1 MSGSQPAP
9 AAPVMGR
16 SLWSDAWRRLR
27 RNRMALLGA
36 VVLVLMALACGL
48 LPAIFGL
55 DPEATHLEV
64 VNKAPLSQ
72 EGVGVFGTDGAGR
85 SYVARVLVG
94 GGYSLLVGLVATLVS
109 VLIGTTVGAI
119 AGYVGG
125 RVDEVIMAF
134 VDILYAIPY
143 MFLVILVLIVVGEE
157 YRGNPIPIFA
167 ALGMVQWLTMARIVR
182 GQVLSLRNQEF
193 VDAARALGASDAR
206 IIVRHILPNILGVV
220 IVYATLTVP
229 AVIILESFLSFLGLG
244 LQLSWGALVSEGVK
258 VVNPIES
265 QWWLLF
271 WPSLFLAVT
280 LFSLNFLGDGLR
292 DALDPKGRR

>member
-1 MSGSQPAP
+1 MSGAQPAP
-9 AAPVMGR
+9 AASLVGR
-16 SLWSDAWRRLR
+16 SLWGDAWRRLR
-27 RNRMALLGA
+27 RNRMALVGA
-36 VVLVLMALACGL
+36 VVLVLMALACGVLPFL
-48 LPAIFGL
+48 LGL
-55 DPEATHLEV
+55 DPEATNLDV
-64 VNKAPLSQ
+64 VNKAPWSA
-72 EGVGVFGTDGAGR
+72 EGVGPFGTDSGGR
-85 SYVARVLVG
+85 DYAARVLVG
-94 GGYSLLVGLVATLVS
+94 GGYSLLVGLVATIVS

-193 VDAARALGASDAR
+193 VDAARALGASDSR
-206 IIVRHILPNILGVV
+206 IIIRHILPNILGVV

-271 WPSLFLAVT
+271 WPSLFLALT